1 MATVKVKFRPSSVNG
16 REGMVYYQVI
26 HNRVARQ
33 VATDYKVHTS
43 EWDGKNHRIAK
54 SQSPDRTNFLLS
66 LQEKIRCDTERFRRI
81 LATFIWKG
89 VCFSTEDVVTEFK
102 SLTSRLSLFNFMG
115 ETNAR
120 LRQEA
125 GYAQARLIDM
135 HSPVFCASGTMRM
148 YRLML

>member
-16 REGMVYYQVI
+16 REGMVYYPVI

-33 VATDYKVHTS
+33 EVAIDYKVHTS

-125 GYAQARLIDM
+125 GYAQARLTGM
-135 HSPVFCASGTMRM
+135 HSTVSRAS
-148 YRLML
+148 